1 MQRRGVLLLTSI
13 VVMVVVGAGVAL
25 AANISCA
32 GGGKGCLGTNQ
43 ADVITG
49 SSDIDI
55 ITAAGSAD
63 TVNAAGS
70 ADEVYGDSGGDT
82 LNGGN
87 GNDYLEGGRGDNVA
101 RGQAG
106 DFDVVNVV
114 DGDGNDFA
122 SGGDGEN
129 DVCIIDVAAEDNGSA
144 VIFGGE
150 DAGADD
156 VSDSCDF
163 RFAAFDVTPL

>member
-25 AANISCA
+25 AANISCE

-43 ADVITG
+43 ADTITG
-49 SSDIDI
+49 TSSIDI
-55 ITAAGSAD
+55 ITAAGSGD

-87 GNDYLEGGRGDNVA
+87 GNDYLEGGRGANTL
-101 RGQAG
+101 RGEAG

-122 SGGDGEN
+122 SGGDGED
-129 DVCIIDVAAEDNGSA
+129 DVCIIDDEGPIGSA
-144 VIFGGE
+144 AIFGGE
-150 DAGADD
+150 DAPRDD
-156 VSDSCDF
+156 FSNSCDF
-163 RFAAFDVTPL
+163 VYVAFLAT